1 MGPDN
6 QYEAALR
13 GVGSVLEPY
22 DSDRSFPVFGFGGN
36 YKKQGTSHCFP
47 INGNPAAPEIFG
59 IDNIVAMYKKSLRSI
74 KLSGPTFFAP
84 LLEQFL
90 SYVRSLGNSPVYNIM
105 FILTDGAIL
114 DMPRTKDL
122 LVELSTLP
130 VSVIIIGVG
139 SEDFSAMEEL
149 DGDGGVLRGSNGQ
162 PCERD
167 IVQFVEFKQ
176 ARAQGN
182 LSEQVLKEVP
192 KQLCSHMERVSF
204 QP

>member
-6 QYEAALR
+6 QYEGALR

-22 DSDRSFPVFGFGGN
+22 DSDRSFPVFGFGGDYN
-36 YKKQGTSHCFP
+36 NQGTSHCFP
-47 INGNPAAPEIFG
+47 INGNPASPEIVG
-59 IDNIVAMYKKSLRSI
+59 IDNIVAMYQSSLPSI
-74 KLSGPTFFAP
+74 ALSGPTYFAP
-84 LLEQFL
+84 LLQQFL

-105 FILTDGAIL
+105 FILTDGAIF

-122 LVELSTLP
+122 LVELSALP

-139 SEDFSAMEEL
+139 SANFSAMEEL
-149 DGDGGVLRGSNGQ
+149 DGDGGVLRGNNGQ

-176 ARAQGN
+176 AQAQGN

-192 KQLCSHMERVSF
+192 KQLCSHMERVSYK
-204 QP
+204 P